1 MEEVFNPLFPSSN
14 ARKMKM
20 LNNNNN
26 RKILL
31 LANIHLVTAA
41 TIFTLAIIFAS
52 SMTTTPVAA
61 STTDENNTTATT
73 TTTPSSGLEL
83 SPQPVWEER
92 VATTGVTPINETH
105 SIVDFDGNGTM
116 TVPDTGETINMTN
129 NGTAF
134 VSPVAGSAD
143 IISAYGREN
152 VFSEDGDD
160 TTAITFYEI
169 VQYQPEPFQGK
180 GLVIAVFDR
189 NATGSLAPFNGMMV
203 VGTHEEQPNA
213 EGTTITLWEWESG
226 ITLPPLPTTIE
237 ESPPSPMNTTT
248 TTTTMTN
255 ATADINA
262 TAADDDDEEEE
273 EEQQQTTPTIS
284 ALLLE

>member
-20 LNNNNN
+20 LNNNN

-31 LANIHLVTAA
+31 LDNIHLVTAA

-73 TTTPSSGLEL
+73 TTIPSSGLEL

-248 TTTTMTN
+248 TTMTN

-262 TAADDDDEEEE
+262 TAADDDEEE
-273 EEQQQTTPTIS
+273 EEQQQQTTPTIP

>member
-20 LNNNNN
+20 LNNNN

-31 LANIHLVTAA
+31 LDNIHLVTAA

-73 TTTPSSGLEL
+73 TTIPSSGLEL

-248 TTTTMTN
+248 TTMTN

-262 TAADDDDEEEE
+262 TTADDDEEEE
-273 EEQQQTTPTIS
+273 QQQQTTPTIP